1 MLNDNL
7 LQKKFGILQNKFKAG
22 LYEEVINEAKA
33 LLRKR
38 QHQVLYNIICL
49 SYQNLGKFKESI
61 EIMEKALNIN
71 SKNIYF
77 LNNIGVGYYKLEDYT
92 KAQYYFIRVLSIE
105 PNYITTLNNLGN
117 LSRDLNNT
125 EEAIKYYKKCL
136 SINDKLEQPQYNLA
150 LCYESIGDLDEA
162 LKILKNILKINPDFT
177 ECDRIISTIVKYRE
191 NDEHFKSINE
201 KISEKKLNDQ
211 QKMQLFFALGK
222 YYEDI
227 KDYEKSFLNYSS
239 GNDIYKKL
247 TGYNINDDKKYFYKI
262 KKFDFEK
269 IKNKKKSDYRKKLIF
284 IIEMP
289 RSGTSLAEQI
299 ISSHHNV
306 FGGGEL
312 NFLPK
317 IIDKNLLNNEEIN
330 NLTDH
335 DFDKILSE
343 CRENYFQNVKL
354 LDETEK
360 SFTDKAPLNFRY
372 IGFIKEIF
380 PNAKVINC
388 LRNSLDICWSNY
400 KNYFSGGLYFSNNLN
415 DLGEFFNMYNDL
427 INFWEK
433 CYPNYIYNL
442 DHQNLTEN
450 PKEEIKKLLAHCEL
464 EWDENC
470 LNHQNNTRSIK
481 TVSSMQARK
490 PIYKVKKRA
499 VEPYLKY
506 LGPLEKILNN

>member
-1 MLNDNL
+1 
-7 LQKKFGILQNKFKAG
+7 
-22 LYEEVINEAKA
+22 
-33 LLRKR
+33 
-38 QHQVLYNIICL
+38 
-49 SYQNLGKFKESI
+49 
-61 EIMEKALNIN
+61 
-71 SKNIYF
+71 
-77 LNNIGVGYYKLEDYT
+77 
-92 KAQYYFIRVLSIE
+92 
-105 PNYITTLNNLGN
+105 
-117 LSRDLNNT
+117 
-125 EEAIKYYKKCL
+125 
-136 SINDKLEQPQYNLA
+136 
-150 LCYESIGDLDEA
+150 
-162 LKILKNILKINPDFT
+162 
-177 ECDRIISTIVKYRE
+177 
-191 NDEHFKSINE
+191 
-201 KISEKKLNDQ
+201 
-211 QKMQLFFALGK
+211 
-222 YYEDI
+222 
-227 KDYEKSFLNYSS
+227 
-239 GNDIYKKL
+239 
-247 TGYNINDDKKYFYKI
+247 
-262 KKFDFEK
+262 
-269 IKNKKKSDYRKKLIF
+269 
-284 IIEMP
+284 MP

-299 ISSHHNV
+299 ISSHNNV

-317 IIDKNLLNNEEIN
+317 IIDKHLLNNEEIN

-400 KNYFSGGLYFSNNLN
+400 KNYFSGGLYFSNNLY

-450 PKEEIKKLLAHCEL
+450 PKEEIKKLLSHCEL

-470 LNHQNNTRSIK
+470 LNHQNNKRSIK

-499 VEPYLKY
+499 VEPYIKY
-506 LGPLEKILNN
+506 LRPLEKILNN

>member
-1 MLNDNL
+1 M
-7 LQKKFGILQNKFKAG
+7 
-22 LYEEVINEAKA
+22 
-33 LLRKR
+33 
-38 QHQVLYNIICL
+38 
-49 SYQNLGKFKESI
+49 
-61 EIMEKALNIN
+61 
-71 SKNIYF
+71 
-77 LNNIGVGYYKLEDYT
+77 
-92 KAQYYFIRVLSIE
+92 
-105 PNYITTLNNLGN
+105 
-117 LSRDLNNT
+117 NNT

-136 SINDKLEQPQYNLA
+136 SINEKLEQPQYNLA

-162 LKILKNILKINPDFT
+162 LKILTNILKINPDFT

-211 QKMQLFFALGK
+211 QKCNYFCIRK

-284 IIEMP
+284 IVGMP

-299 ISSHHNV
+299 ISSHNNV

-312 NFLPK
+312 NFLQK

-442 DHQNLTEN
+442 DLQT
-450 PKEEIKKLLAHCEL
+450 KKV
-464 EWDENC
+464 
-470 LNHQNNTRSIK
+470 RSQILRLK
-481 TVSSMQARK
+481 HDIDKPDFGRK
-490 PIYKVKKRA
+490 
-499 VEPYLKY
+499 
-506 LGPLEKILNN
+506 N